1 MMCLRKVIDMEQ
13 PNLRFKTDDG
23 SKKGEVALA
32 IPPRTMPRGYSVS
45 FSHPCQGKG
54 RGSL

>member
-1 MMCLRKVIDMEQ
+1 MEQ